1 MFTKKDKKIFDKIVN
16 QLNKNV
22 ARNTTK
28 MKAEKTKNGK
38 GESANEEKARLSRE
52 NMG

>member
-1 MFTKKDKKIFDKIVN
+1 MFPKKDKKLFDKIVN

-28 MKAEKTKNGK
+28 MESNKTKNNK
-38 GESANEEKARLSRE
+38 NQHS
-52 NMG
+52 

>member
-1 MFTKKDKKIFDKIVN
+1 MFPKKDKKLFDKIVN

-22 ARNTTK
+22 TRNTTK

-38 GESANEEKARLSRE
+38 NKYNYL
-52 NMG
+52 